1 MVTMNNCLL
10 RRMVMVKEAIIEGT
24 EALHWL
30 KGVVCSF
37 LVKHLLKQGLLNTAV
52 I

>member
-1 MVTMNNCLL
+1 MVTMNDYLL
-10 RRMVMVKEAIIEGT
+10 RRMVVVKEVIIEGP

-37 LVKHLLKQGLLNTAV
+37 LVKLLLKQGLLNTAL